1 MSHLR
6 EVETQVGKPLLLE
19 EFGKKLAAAEYANGS
34 ILAKRDPIFQS
45 MYTAVEGAIASCVLP
60 PSLDSNPKGL
70 VLQKSLPRL
79 VLDKKSV
86 LLSSAFCAWCVLA
99 DLST

>member
-6 EVETQVGKPLLLE
+6 EVEEQVGKPLLLE

-45 MYTAVEGAIASCVLP
+45 MYTAVEGAIQACAATTRLYP
-60 PSLDSNPKGL
+60 PSPPRGGKPWPTNGL
-70 VLQKSLPRL
+70 S
-79 VLDKKSV
+79 
-86 LLSSAFCAWCVLA
+86 
-99 DLST
+99 